1 MGKKKWFKMKKVKYK
16 RYIQI
21 IKFCN
26 MMRAKDKSFLGFK
39 SIKYAMKKKLVMT
52 YRYIHKT
59 KKIYLITPH
68 SEGFIDIEYKDKR
81 SK

>member
-16 RYIQI
+16 RYTQI

-39 SIKYAMKKKLVMT
+39 SIKYTMKKKLIMT

-59 KKIYLITPH
+59 KKNI
-68 SEGFIDIEYKDKR
+68 
-81 SK
+81 